1 MFSNCMHSGQFFGR
15 KHHQD
20 QGRQGEVDDD
30 ILIVT
35 SCTTGKQ
42 GEERILTSKFSD
54 CEEEKSAKDEV
65 MLGVGIYHLDTE
77 FKKCSVDAIVSS
89 MKQKQTAMSSREQQK
104 NKNILKKKRIFSR
117 WMNKNC
123 EREEVAAAA
132 NNGKK
137 VTRLSPNIYD
147 IVDSVIK
154 EKGRKNVICPR
165 DGRLGAA

>member
-1 MFSNCMHSGQFFGR
+1 
-15 KHHQD
+15 
-20 QGRQGEVDDD
+20 
-30 ILIVT
+30 
-35 SCTTGKQ
+35 
-42 GEERILTSKFSD
+42 
-54 CEEEKSAKDEV
+54 
-65 MLGVGIYHLDTE
+65 
-77 FKKCSVDAIVSS
+77 